1 MINFLKNTMG
11 VVGLLMLLALFFACK
26 ENQTEPVA
34 EMEVVTVAFKM
45 PVDPSRT
52 KALPV
57 PAAKGKKKT
66 DKQEAAKALPASPSL
81 EPLPEKK
88 ETAPEIPTYS
98 GEGKVDPFI
107 PLIKNEPVKANE
119 PTRPRTPLERLD
131 YSQMKLVAIVSRGKE
146 HVAMVEEA
154 GGKGYIVLVG
164 TYIGRNGGVVSNI
177 GKDRVVVH
185 ERIKDF
191 KGDMITRT
199 QEIKLNKTED
209 KGI

>member
-1 MINFLKNTMG
+1 MITFLKNTMR
-11 VVGLLMLLALFFACK
+11 VVGLLMLLTLFFACK
-26 ENQTEPVA
+26 EKQKDPVV

-45 PVDPSRT
+45 PVDPSRK

-57 PAAKGKKKT
+57 PAGKEKKKT
-66 DKQEAAKALPASPSL
+66 DTQEAKKAFPASASSAPV
-81 EPLPEKK
+81 PEKK
-88 ETAPEIPTYS
+88 ETGPELTKYS
-98 GEGKVDPFI
+98 GEGKVDPFM
-107 PLIKNEPVKANE
+107 PLIKNEPVKSKE
-119 PTRPRTPLERLD
+119 PARPRTPLERLD
-131 YSQMKLVAIVSRGKE
+131 YSQMKLVAIVARGEE

-154 GGKGYIVLVG
+154 SGKGYIVLVG

-177 GKDRVVVH
+177 GKDRVIVH